1 MTELKN
7 IDISISDAIATVTL
21 NRPPVNAVTQEM
33 YREIR
38 AVFSDENTYLP
49 DARVV
54 VLTGAG
60 KHFCSG
66 NDLTEFQTMTSENAA
81 ARMETVRN
89 AFFAIRDCVLPVIG
103 AVHGVAVGTGLA
115 IAASCDVV
123 LASRDATFS
132 LPEVGVGVLG
142 GAKHATRLVP
152 QNVVRYLHL
161 TGDALT
167 AEALARYGGV
177 HEVTSNEDL
186 MPAAYRLARRMSRHS
201 AIALRYVKRS
211 LNGIEFMDTKSGYIF
226 EQGLS
231 GEIADHPDAKEA
243 VNAFF
248 ERREPNYSNT
258 LALP

>member
-1 MTELKN
+1 VTELKN
-7 IDISISDAIATVTL
+7 VDISVSEAVATVRL

-33 YREIR
+33 YREIT
-38 AVFSDENTYLP
+38 AAFSDADTYLAG
-49 DARVV
+49 ARVV

-66 NDLTEFQTMTSENAA
+66 NDLTEFQTMTTDNAA

-115 IAASCDVV
+115 LAASCDVV
-123 LASRDATFS
+123 LASRDATFA

-161 TGDALT
+161 TGDPLT
-167 AEALARYGGV
+167 ADTLARFGGV
-177 HEVTSNEDL
+177 HEVTEREDL
-186 MPAAYRLARRMSRHS
+186 MPAAYRLAQRMSRHS
-201 AIALRYVKRS
+201 AIALRSVKRS
-211 LNGIEFMDTKSGYIF
+211 LNAIEFMDTKSGYVF
-226 EQGLS
+226 EQSLT

-248 ERREPNYSNT
+248 ERREPRYSNT
-258 LALP
+258 RSLP